1 MANVEFKSVDRG
13 ADRIKRELERAKN
26 HFALIG
32 IPSDAKRPVDEKG
45 QDAGIN
51 MAELALIMEKGSPA
65 NNVPARPFMRKT
77 RIRAQGRFA
86 GLMKRMYQQI
96 LHGKGDAVQVLKKL
110 GIAYE
115 GEMRETFTKE
125 SFAPNAPIT
134 IHGGWMRNKVSG
146 KPFKVDGK
154 KSSRPLINTGRLR
167 GSIMSKVVKK

>member
-32 IPSDAKRPVDEKG
+32 IPSDAKRPVNEKG
-45 QDAGIN
+45 QDSGIN

-65 NNVPARPFMRKT
+65 NNVPARPFMLKT

-86 GLMKRMYQQI
+86 SLMKRMYQQL
-96 LHGKGDAVQVLKKL
+96 LHGKGNAVQVLKKL

-125 SFAPNAPIT
+125 AFAPNSPIT
-134 IHGGWMRNKVSG
+134 IHGGWMRSPSKLRARKVHAR
-146 KPFKVDGK
+146 
-154 KSSRPLINTGRLR
+154 SSTLAGFAVQL
-167 GSIMSKVVKK
+167 